1 MRGRKRE
8 VGVADPEKLNRST
21 PVRHPEPPP
30 SPGLPAP
37 SAPPAPSSPPAGPTR
52 LDRRRLDREIGALA
66 FPALGALAADPL
78 VSMVDTAFVG
88 RLGTVPLG
96 ALGVNAALFSLAF
109 VVFNFLAYGTTPRV
123 ARAFGRGDTEAA
135 GMVAVQALVLAVVT
149 GLAATAVFLLA
160 ANPLLAMMGATG
172 ELRDPALSYLRIR
185 ALAGP
190 AVLLIM
196 ASHGIFRGFQDTRTP
211 LVVTLGLNVVNL
223 VLDPLLIFG
232 LGWGIA
238 GAAWATVAAQ
248 WLGALWFLGL
258 LLGPRRALLGTRP
271 RLPRP
276 AELLPFLRVG
286 GELVLRTFALIGTLT
301 VAAAVATRLGA
312 AQVAGHQVA
321 IQLWLLLALVVDSVA
336 VAAQALVA
344 RYRGEGDPTLLRQ
357 VTDRLLGWGLA
368 TGVVLA
374 VLFFGLAPWLPRIF
388 TDDPDTLAQVG
399 RIMVFVVWMQPLNAL
414 VFVWDGIY
422 MGLEDFRFLAVQM
435 VLSAL
440 VGVAVLAFVL
450 PLGWGLSGVWW
461 GIVALMAARALT
473 LASRYRTVGRGA

>member
-1 MRGRKRE
+1 MVRSL
-8 VGVADPEKLNRST
+8 DPSN
-21 PVRHPEPPP
+21 V
-30 SPGLPAP
+30 
-37 SAPPAPSSPPAGPTR
+37 
-52 LDRRRLDREIGALA
+52 DRRRLDREIGALA

-88 RLGTVPLG
+88 RLGTLPLA

-123 ARAFGRGDTEAA
+123 ARAFGRGDLDEA
-135 GMVAVQALVLAVVT
+135 GRVAVQALVLALGAGVV
-149 GLAATAVFLLA
+149 ATAVLLLGSD
-160 ANPLLAMMGATG
+160 LLLGMMGAHG
-172 ELRDPALSYLRIR
+172 ELREPASAYLRIR

-196 ASHGIFRGFQDTRTP
+196 AAHGIFRGYQDTRTP

-232 LGWGIA
+232 LGWGIE
-238 GAAWATVAAQ
+238 GAAWATVVAQ
-248 WLGALWFLGL
+248 WLGALAFVAL
-258 LLGPRRALLGTRP
+258 LVGPRRALLGAAP

-301 VAAAVATRLGA
+301 VAAAVATRLGP

-321 IQLWLLLALVVDSVA
+321 IQLWLLLALVVDAVA

-344 RYRGEGDPTLLRQ
+344 RYRGEGDGSVLRQ
-357 VTDRLLGWGLA
+357 VTDRLLAWGAA
-368 TGVVLA
+368 TGLLLA
-374 VLFFGLAPWLPRIF
+374 VLFLGLAPWLPRIF
-388 TDDPDTLAQVG
+388 TDDPETLAQVG

-414 VFVWDGIY
+414 VFVWDGIF
-422 MGLEDFRFLAVQM
+422 MGLEDFRFLALQM
-435 VLSAL
+435 LVSA
-440 VGVAVLAFVL
+440 GVAVGLLLAVL
-450 PLGWGLSGVWW
+450 PLGWGLGGVWW
-461 GIVALMAARALT
+461 GIVALMGVRAVT
-473 LASRYRTVGRGA
+473 LALRYRSVGR

>member
-1 MRGRKRE
+1 M
-8 VGVADPEKLNRST
+8 
-21 PVRHPEPPP
+21 
-30 SPGLPAP
+30 PGNAHKV
-37 SAPPAPSSPPAGPTR
+37 
-52 LDRRRLDREIGALA
+52 DRRRLDREIGALA

-123 ARAFGRGDTEAA
+123 ARAFGRGDAEEA
-135 GMVAVQALVLAVVT
+135 GRVAVQALVLAVGAGV
-149 GLAATAVFLLA
+149 AATLVLVLGADLF
-160 ANPLLAMMGATG
+160 LAMMGATG
-172 ELRDPALSYLRIR
+172 ELAEPARAYLRIR

-211 LVVTLGLNVVNL
+211 MVVTLGLNLVNL
-223 VLDPLLIFG
+223 VLDPVLIFG
-232 LGWGIA
+232 LGWGIE
-238 GAAWATVAAQ
+238 GAAWATVIAQ
-248 WLGALWFLGL
+248 WLGAAWFLGL
-258 LLGPRRALLGTRP
+258 FAGRRRGLLGSAPK
-271 RLPRP
+271 LPRP

-301 VAAAVATRLGA
+301 VAAAVATRLGP

-321 IQLWLLLALVVDSVA
+321 IQLWLLLALVVDAVA

-344 RYRGEGDPTLLRQ
+344 RYRGEGDAGLLRA
-357 VTDRLLGWGLA
+357 VTNRLLGWGVA
-368 TGVVLA
+368 TGLLLA

-388 TDDPDTLAQVG
+388 TDDPETLAQVG
-399 RIMVFVVWMQPLNAL
+399 RIMAFVIWMQPLNAL

-422 MGLEDFRFLAVQM
+422 MGLEDFRFLAAQM
-435 VLSAL
+435 LVSAGIA
-440 VGVAVLAFVL
+440 VGVLLAVL
-450 PLGWGLSGVWW
+450 PMGWGLGGVWW
-461 GIVALMAARALT
+461 GIVVLMLVRGVT
-473 LASRYRTVGRGA
+473 LGARYRRIGRVASSHPAGIFGAR